1 MLTNLCS
8 VALASRSKN
17 IANNQVCEC
26 ADEEI
31 PDRQDVSVALFNS
44 DASLAQGDA
53 RADNGFV
60 LLIVLWWL
68 AFLLFVVAQITAA
81 TRTAILISSNIRT
94 SAVAEAQA
102 DGAVNEAIFEVLAQR
117 WRADGTIHLVRGP
130 QVVSE
135 VVIEDEGGKI
145 DPNVAPVGLLQ
156 ALLSECGAP
165 PKAAKDLGIAIFE
178 WRSLDML
185 QSAGAQKASRYR
197 AAGRSYAPPNT
208 RFVSVDEL
216 GLVIGMTPELL
227 TCLEPHVS
235 VYSLSVPSVQ
245 TAADPVVRQALAD
258 AYPYDAAQPVAA
270 MAPQVEVVR
279 ITATARAAGGS
290 QFRRVA
296 VVRVA
301 PTEPDDDFAYQI
313 LAWE

>member
-1 MLTNLCS
+1 MLTNVCS
-8 VALASRSKN
+8 VALASKSRN
-17 IANNQVCEC
+17 IANYQVCEC
-26 ADEEI
+26 ATEEG
-31 PDRQDVSVALFNS
+31 PGRQNASGALFNS
-44 DASLAQGDA
+44 DASMAQGDA
-53 RADNGFV
+53 RPDNGFV

-68 AFLLFVVAQITAA
+68 AFLLFVVAQIAAA

-102 DGAVNEAIFEVLAQR
+102 DGAVSRAIFEVLAQR
-117 WRADGTIHLVRGP
+117 WGADGTIHLVRGP
-130 QVVSE
+130 QVISE
-135 VVIEDEGGKI
+135 VRIEDEGGKI
-145 DPNVAPVGLLQ
+145 DPNVAPVVLLQ

-165 PKAAKDLGIAIFE
+165 PKTATVLGIAIFE

-185 QSAGAQKASRYR
+185 QSAGTEKASRYR

-216 GLVIGMTPELL
+216 GLVLGMTPELL

-235 VYSLSVPSVQ
+235 VDSLSVPSVQ
-245 TAADPVVRQALAD
+245 IATDRVVRQALAE
-258 AYPYDAAQPVAA
+258 AYPNDAAQQVAA
-270 MAPQVEVVR
+270 VAPQVEVIR
-279 ITATARAAGGS
+279 ITATAREAGGG

-301 PTEPDDDFAYQI
+301 PTEPDDNFTYRI
-313 LAWE
+313 LSWE

>member
-1 MLTNLCS
+1 M
-8 VALASRSKN
+8 SRN
-17 IANNQVCEC
+17 IANNQIYDS
-26 ADEEI
+26 ADVEV
-31 PDRQDVSVALFNS
+31 PDRQDISGALFNS
-44 DASLAQGDA
+44 DASLAHGDA
-53 RADNGFV
+53 RADSGFV

-68 AFLLFVVAQITAA
+68 ALLLFIVAQITAS

-117 WRADGTIHLVRGP
+117 WRADGTIHLVRAQ

-135 VVIEDEGGKI
+135 VVIDDEGGRI
-145 DPNVAPVGLLQ
+145 DPNVAPVVLLQ

-165 PKAAKDLGIAIFE
+165 AKTAKDLGIAIFE

-185 QSAGAQKASRYR
+185 QAAGAQKASRYR
-197 AAGRSYAPPNT
+197 NAGRSYAPPNT

-216 GLVIGMTPELL
+216 ALVIGMTPELL
-227 TCLEPHVS
+227 TCLEPHVT
-235 VYSLSVPSVQ
+235 VYSLSVPSMQ
-245 TAADPVVRQALAD
+245 NAADPIVRQALAE
-258 AYPYDAAQPVAA
+258 AYPYDATQRVAA

-279 ITATARAAGGS
+279 ITATAQAADGG

-301 PTEPDDDFAYQI
+301 PTEPDDDFAYRI
-313 LAWE
+313 LSWE